1 MDVTDPSIDQ
11 LSIPSHMTDVA
22 TQVPTIKMRSVHVS
36 VRLKGI
42 DKGTK
47 SYPTMIITYTYYIRI
62 YVYIHHYTNTEP
74 QTKDMSGG
82 PISIAN
88 QCNLLNAPPLELLP
102 QATALL
108 NDSIVTKP
116 DDVDLDPPQIPQQE
130 DHVTE

>member
-36 VRLKGI
+36 VRMKGI
-42 DKGTK
+42 DKGIK
-47 SYPTMIITYTYYIRI
+47 SYPTIYMITYTYYI
-62 YVYIHHYTNTEP
+62 YIHHYTNTET
-74 QTKDMSGG
+74 QTEDMSGG
-82 PISIAN
+82 PISIAT

-108 NDSIVTKP
+108 
-116 DDVDLDPPQIPQQE
+116 DD
-130 DHVTE
+130 